1 MARGNRLMGS
11 RLEEGCVVAE
21 YVSRTGCPRCEEM
34 GQEEAGSAGKDAG
47 TEEAEEKMKEM
58 QGW

>member
-1 MARGNRLMGS
+1 MGS

-21 YVSRTGCPRCEEM
+21 YVSRTGCPRCEKM